1 MFNVNIL
8 TTLTNDTMDRTLK
21 ITTWYA
27 NGLDKHLQE
36 IETFI
41 FSQNIDILL
50 VFESHFINKSYFR
63 ISGYIL
69 YHILHPDDKT
79 DERTVLV
86 I

>member
-1 MFNVNIL
+1 
-8 TTLTNDTMDRTLK
+8 MDRTLK
-21 ITTWYA
+21 VTTWYA

-50 VFESHFINKSYFR
+50 VSESHFINKSYFR
-63 ISGYIL
+63 IPDFIL
-69 YHILHPDDKT
+69 YHILPPDGKT
-79 DERTVLV
+79 HERTVLV